1 MKWSVVDNHPNRAVL
16 YVVDKTYYPLA
27 AIFSS
32 PDDESEEV
40 DGIYQNDDQRVF
52 NAKLMAAAPELLG
65 ALMAARD
72 MIEAKNLDVPN
83 TLGQIN
89 AAIEKAIGG

>member
-40 DGIYQNDDQRVF
+40 DGIYQNDEQRVF
-52 NAKLMAAAPELLG
+52 NARLMAAAPELLA
-65 ALMAARD
+65 ALLLARD
-72 MIEAKNLDVPN
+72 MMGK
-83 TLGQIN
+83 IN
-89 AAIEKAIGG
+89 SAIEKAIGG